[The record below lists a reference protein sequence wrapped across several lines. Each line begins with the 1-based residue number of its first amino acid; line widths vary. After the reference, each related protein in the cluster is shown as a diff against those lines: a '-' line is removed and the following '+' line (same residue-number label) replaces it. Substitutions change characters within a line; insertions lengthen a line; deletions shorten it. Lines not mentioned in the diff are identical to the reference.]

1 MNLRL
6 KARRRPCNMT
16 TEQNPI
22 YHCGR
27 RISGSILLKF
37 PASVA
42 RWIRRTIAPR
52 MSVGTFG
59 TSRRFSGGNDSSDG
73 HWMSFGRS
81 TAGRRD
87 VSGTSSRRSWC
98 SREGSVCSKPEGQPL
113 ARKPAGPPLAR
124 KPAGPPIA
132 GQPLAPRLALEALE
146 EFIARFGAT
155 PPATNPIWKEAQPWL
170 AEAEKEFE
178 DLVGRCKRL
187 SKPTLKKS

>member
-1 MNLRL
+1 M
-6 KARRRPCNMT
+6 ARKRKREAQP
-16 TEQNPI
+16 
-22 YHCGR
+22 
-27 RISGSILLKF
+27 F
-37 PASVA
+37 A
-42 RWIRRTIAPR
+42 RKR
-52 MSVGTFG
+52 
-59 TSRRFSGGNDSSDG
+59 
-73 HWMSFGRS
+73 
-81 TAGRRD
+81 
-87 VSGTSSRRSWC
+87 
-98 SREGSVCSKPEGQPL
+98 KPEGQPL

-187 SKPTLKKS
+187 SKPTLKKAKSFLKNF